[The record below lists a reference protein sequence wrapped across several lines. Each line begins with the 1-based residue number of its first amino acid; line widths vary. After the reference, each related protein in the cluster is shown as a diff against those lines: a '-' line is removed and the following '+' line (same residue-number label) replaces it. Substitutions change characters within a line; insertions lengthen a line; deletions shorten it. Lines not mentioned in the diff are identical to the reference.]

1 MCFNSD
7 LNAGH
12 LPGVCHQPCESL
24 FGCPGSAGV
33 FPGTLLSASSWQG
46 RVFSS
51 CCHRVRRSKNNFSW
65 CFHTWCLCYRAI
77 WLLQSL
83 CVRLLSKTVLRQTSC
98 STWKLPTVPSAGT
111 VLSTVSSFA
120 LPWHP
125 GGLGFCV
132 RWEMPSPM
140 DRLQNELTRVLF
152 WETGSFFGFCAR
164 AKIGAG
170 IQEGRRGTASARVS
184 ESQHC

>member
-33 FPGTLLSASSWQG
+33 FPGTLLSASSWKG
-46 RVFSS
+46 RACS

-98 STWKLPTVPSAGT
+98 STWSCPPCPQQVQCWVRW
-111 VLSTVSSFA
+111 VLS
-120 LPWHP
+120 LCP
-125 GGLGFCV
+125 GTQEVWASVCC
-132 RWEMPSPM
+132 EKC
-140 DRLQNELTRVLF
+140 QVL
-152 WETGSFFGFCAR
+152 WIGS
-164 AKIGAG
+164 KMN
-170 IQEGRRGTASARVS
+170 
-184 ESQHC
+184 